1 MSNKITTRDMIGAL
15 IDLEND
21 LEYLELQFDP
31 DNPSSSAVGD
41 EIKITEN
48 KIAKLKS
55 DIAQKTSNIDHFI
68 MEMNK
73 QAGLIDSEIS
83 TYGEEIK
90 RLRMRKAAI
99 KKTEDYFNKE
109 LIPMII
115 ETAGTDNVFKTS
127 TTRYKLYETWGPLEV
142 TDPEEIPDKYKR
154 YKVEVDKKGARKDVI
169 ESTENGLGISGF
181 RIQKTKRVRRS

>member
-73 QAGLIDSEIS
+73 QGGLIDA
-83 TYGEEIK
+83 EIK
-90 RLRMRKAAI
+90 RLEQEYNSNFFPKHYQD
-99 KKTEDYFNKE
+99 KLKE
-109 LIPMII
+109 
-115 ETAGTDNVFKTS
+115 K
-127 TTRYKLYETWGPLEV
+127 
-142 TDPEEIPDKYKR
+142 EENI
-154 YKVEVDKKGARKDVI
+154 
-169 ESTENGLGISGF
+169 
-181 RIQKTKRVRRS
+181 